1 MMHEPD
7 SEIQFGLINTDC
19 SVNVYS
25 AWFSEAENELI
36 SSLNRLFDP
45 EMWSAESYGSLKLS
59 SRSISTISLTSP
71 QGEKVKV
78 AYWYVVN
85 KKVFTNAAKAKLYQ
99 IALKMRGKSS
109 SGSVWV
115 VASTKTLTEQ
125 TVSYVLSNI

>member
-1 MMHEPD
+1 MVLGWP
-7 SEIQFGLINTDC
+7 
-19 SVNVYS
+19 
-25 AWFSEAENELI
+25 
-36 SSLNRLFDP
+36 
-45 EMWSAESYGSLKLS
+45 
-59 SRSISTISLTSP
+59 ISTFHRTPTTS
-71 QGEKVKV
+71 KRV
-78 AYWYVVN
+78 AMIVVN